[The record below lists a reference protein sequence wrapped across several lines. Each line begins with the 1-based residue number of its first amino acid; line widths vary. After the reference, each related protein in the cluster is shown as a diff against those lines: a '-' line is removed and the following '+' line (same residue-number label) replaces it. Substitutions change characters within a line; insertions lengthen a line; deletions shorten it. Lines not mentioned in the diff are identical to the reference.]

1 MPVQTRSFGTILV
14 VTFCLAVA
22 TPLLAGFDRGRL
34 EVVIDGI
41 PAATYHHRGTIYVE
55 AQREQA
61 YALRLTNP
69 TGERVGVALSVD
81 GLNVIDARHSDAWS
95 ASKWILGPYETIDIP
110 GWQVD
115 QATARYFYFTGERS
129 SYGAARGRT
138 ENLGVI
144 EAVFFRER
152 RPPAIRNIT
161 PGSATRSGAPSTEA
175 ADVVATAPGSPLS
188 DEYAATGMGGR
199 THHGVRRVR
208 VELERDPV
216 ASVRI
221 RYEFRPQLISL
232 GVFPRHPAPLQRRER
247 ARGFDG
253 FCPEP

>member
-1 MPVQTRSFGTILV
+1 MPILQRV
-14 VTFCLAVA
+14 PRTFLISILCLAVA
-22 TPLLAGFDRGRL
+22 TPLLAGLDRGRL
-34 EVVIDGI
+34 EVLIDGI
-41 PAATYHHRGTIYVE
+41 PAATWNHRGTLYVE
-55 AQREQA
+55 AQRERA
-61 YALRLTNP
+61 YSLRLTNP

-95 ASKWILGPYETIDIP
+95 ASKWVLAPYESIDIP

-115 QATARYFYFTGERS
+115 QATARHFYFTGERS

-152 RPPAIRNIT
+152 RPAVTRQIT
-161 PGSATRSGAPSTEA
+161 PGSDRRSA
-175 ADVVATAPGSPLS
+175 AAAESGVAATAPGAPLS

-199 THHGVRRVR
+199 THHGVERVR
-208 VELERDPV
+208 IQLEREPV
-216 ASVRI
+216 AAVRI

-232 GVFPRHPAPLQRRER
+232 GVIPPHPAPLHRRER
-247 ARGFDG
+247 ARGFDR